1 MLCLEV
7 RTLIKEM
14 KKGGDNSES
23 DQSSGST
30 PLSGGLRV
38 STPQSIT
45 GHNSRI
51 ISASTPSGNSTEM
64 PSADQVAK
72 EQLVFC
78 TQLIISML

>member
-1 MLCLEV
+1 VLCLEV

-14 KKGGDNSES
+14 KKGGDISES

-30 PLSGGLRV
+30 SLSGGLRV
-38 STPQSIT
+38 STPQSMT
-45 GHNSRI
+45 GHHSRI
-51 ISASTPSGNSTEM
+51 ISASTPGNSTEM